1 MTRTSLNQASATPS
15 VLAATEQRWDEISFQ
30 DALQPLVRRWRIML
44 AAPILAGVLGYSGS
58 YLVRPVFSS
67 TVMFLPPQQ
76 QQGGAAAAL
85 ASLSSLAGLA
95 GGAAAR
101 TPAEQYVGLMQSATV
116 SNRLIDRFK
125 LLEVYEKE
133 FRQEARRELLSKVT
147 FLIGKKD
154 GLVSV
159 TVEDHDASRAAAI
172 ANQYVDELRSL
183 SAKLVISEAQQ
194 RRAFFEHHLQETK
207 SRLIEAQSA
216 LESSGVSEGAIK
228 AEPRA
233 AAEGYA
239 QLRAELTTAEVRLE
253 AARGRLTDTAPEIQ
267 PLLATVQ
274 ALRQRLTAV
283 EKSSKQGADRPDYVS
298 KYREFKYQEMLFELF
313 ARQFE
318 LARVDESKEGALI
331 QVVDKAVP
339 AEVKSK
345 PRRRYYALAA
355 AAIVFAGLVM
365 YFIVQAQ
372 LARNRQTPA

>member
-159 TVEDHDASRAAAI
+159 TVEDHDASRTSMNCAA
-172 ANQYVDELRSL
+172 
-183 SAKLVISEAQQ
+183 
-194 RRAFFEHHLQETK
+194 
-207 SRLIEAQSA
+207 
-216 LESSGVSEGAIK
+216 
-228 AEPRA
+228 
-233 AAEGYA
+233 
-239 QLRAELTTAEVRLE
+239 
-253 AARGRLTDTAPEIQ
+253 
-267 PLLATVQ
+267 
-274 ALRQRLTAV
+274 
-283 EKSSKQGADRPDYVS
+283 
-298 KYREFKYQEMLFELF
+298 
-313 ARQFE
+313 
-318 LARVDESKEGALI
+318 
-331 QVVDKAVP
+331 
-339 AEVKSK
+339 
-345 PRRRYYALAA
+345 
-355 AAIVFAGLVM
+355 
-365 YFIVQAQ
+365 
-372 LARNRQTPA
+372 